1 MSVPLAVGV
10 AYGRKKQQNNSTR
23 RSNRRDLTGTS
34 RNQGDSRYSTDE
46 SSIFCNSS
54 WPLRKLIVCSVVFC
68 AGLNAVKQVTMFYS
82 RLPSSQS
89 TPASPPP
96 LHQDSALRGSR
107 REDSQHENQADPQLN
122 FDGDHAW
129 APSVGSLPREL
140 EATDSSRLSGISIET
155 NSPPLPVLPPL
166 STPLELDNQA
176 PPLPHLPPLEKYIA
190 TSPFAS
196 ASTRESPPH
205 LDVDTTTIAA
215 PSTKTDTL
223 LSAGKPARSD
233 VRGNLGQASVITSE
247 VVKDWLKD
255 RSVKMVCF
263 LRYSIES

>member
-1 MSVPLAVGV
+1 
-10 AYGRKKQQNNSTR
+10 
-23 RSNRRDLTGTS
+23 
-34 RNQGDSRYSTDE
+34 
-46 SSIFCNSS
+46 
-54 WPLRKLIVCSVVFC
+54 
-68 AGLNAVKQVTMFYS
+68 MFYS

-96 LHQDSALRGSR
+96 LYQDSALRGSR
-107 REDSQHENQADPQLN
+107 REDSQHENQADPQLY

-129 APSVGSLPREL
+129 ASSVGSLAREL

-190 TSPFAS
+190 SPPAS
-196 ASTRESPPH
+196 ASTQESPPH

-215 PSTKTDTL
+215 PSKKIDTL
-223 LSAGKPARSD
+223 LSAGKPARSG

-247 VVKDWLKD
+247 MVKDWLKD

-263 LRYSIES
+263 LWYSIEF